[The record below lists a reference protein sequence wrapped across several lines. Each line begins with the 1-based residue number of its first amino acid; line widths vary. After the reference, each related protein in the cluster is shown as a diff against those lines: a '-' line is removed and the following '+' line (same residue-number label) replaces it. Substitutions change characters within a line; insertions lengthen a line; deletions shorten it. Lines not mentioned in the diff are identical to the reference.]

1 MPVIEQLLY
10 QTDKSI
16 HRRCSIEK
24 AVCKRF
30 CNILRKLCWSL
41 FWDKVELKL
50 QVLIPAILLKETLTQ
65 FFPLNIAIFPCFEER
80 PHTTAS
86 KNNKRFLG
94 KVTSHNDHYMIF
106 MGSQRPKI
114 GGNWLLTGLYLQ
126 NWNRETVFSCQG
138 FHHTNIVQFVPP
150 YHIISNVHICFFTL
164 LSPLGWCPKLLLGI
178 VTSHKNKHAG
188 LLVLHLLLLLN
199 LCSLLKC
206 GQLKSFLSVL
216 LWYSAELTQLVSLPF
231 SCGRSTRY
239 SNRLHDFFVTI
250 PWCYKDVYV
259 NSFFPCTA
267 RLWNSLPIECFPLTH
282 NLNGFKSRINKH
294 LLTAGSL

>member
-1 MPVIEQLLY
+1 MFLQYSQEIVLKSLLGQGWIKVAGLNTCNFIKRDSNSFFLWILQYFPVLKNILIQLL
-10 QTDKSI
+10 
-16 HRRCSIEK
+16 E
-24 AVCKRF
+24 
-30 CNILRKLCWSL
+30 
-41 FWDKVELKL
+41 
-50 QVLIPAILLKETLTQ
+50 
-65 FFPLNIAIFPCFEER
+65 
-80 PHTTAS
+80 
-86 KNNKRFLG
+86 NNKRFLG
-94 KVTSHNDHYMIF
+94 KATSHNDHYMIF

-126 NWNRETVFSCQG
+126 NWNRETVFSCQE
-138 FHHTNIVQFVPP
+138 FHHTNIVQLVPP

-231 SCGRSTRY
+231 SCGRSTCY

-259 NSFFPCTA
+259 NSFPCTA
-267 RLWNSLPIECFPLTH
+267 RLWNSHPIECFPLTH
-282 NLNGFKSRINKH
+282 NLNVFKSRINKH